1 MKALVFCAVSAL
13 AAWTAPTLA
22 ADASPAC
29 AAKRAQIEAQISEAT
44 AQGNK
49 QQVAGL
55 QKALKANKANCSDA
69 SLAAERDKQIKAA
82 QKKVASREKSLRE
95 AEQKGDA
102 KKIADRKAKLEA
114 AKAELVEAEKP
125 LLP

>member
-1 MKALVFCAVSAL
+1 MKTLVFCAVSAL
-13 AAWTAPTLA
+13 AAWTAPTFA

-29 AAKRAQIEAQISEAT
+29 AAKRAQIEAQISQAS

-49 QQVAGL
+49 QQLAGL

-102 KKIADRKAKLEA
+102 KKIADRKTKLEA